1 MRTLILST
9 LLFIGIQS
17 NAQEQVEIEIGG
29 GAYGLYALNLWG
41 LWGYENQNPKG
52 TQVQFDCDFI
62 NGPFRASLGLNAI
75 ALPDDI
81 ILQPNIKIGLD
92 AINITVSKMP
102 YYLTFYGLSG
112 RVGFG
117 TSKRHGIIY
126 SLQVSEEGGFV
137 YPHAAACLGYSYR
150 F

>member
-1 MRTLILST
+1 MRTLILSI
-9 LLFIGIQS
+9 LIFIGIQS

-29 GAYGLYALNLWG
+29 GAYGLYAINLWG
-41 LWGYENQNPKG
+41 EEDPEGI
-52 TQVQFDCDFI
+52 QVQFDYDFI
-62 NGPFRASLGLNAI
+62 NGLFRASLGLNAI
-75 ALPDDI
+75 ALPDNI

-112 RVGFG
+112 RAGFG

-126 SLQVSEEGGFV
+126 SVQVSEEGSFV
-137 YPHAAACLGYSYR
+137 YPHVAACLGYSYR

>member
-1 MRTLILST
+1 MRTLILSI
-9 LLFIGIQS
+9 LIFIGIQS
-17 NAQEQVEIEIGG
+17 NAQEQVEIGG

-41 LWGYENQNPKG
+41 EEDPEGI
-52 TQVQFDCDFI
+52 QVQFDYDFI
-62 NGPFRASLGLNAI
+62 NGLFRASLGLNAI
-75 ALPDDI
+75 ALPDNI

-112 RVGFG
+112 RAGFG

-126 SLQVSEEGGFV
+126 SLLVSEEGSFV
-137 YPHAAACLGYSYR
+137 YPHVAACLGYSFR

>member
-1 MRTLILST
+1 MRTLILSI
-9 LLFIGIQS
+9 LIFIGIQS

-41 LWGYENQNPKG
+41 EEDPEGI
-52 TQVQFDCDFI
+52 QVQFDYDFI
-62 NGPFRASLGLNAI
+62 NGLFRASLGLNTI
-75 ALPDDI
+75 ALPDNI

-112 RVGFG
+112 RAGFG

-126 SLQVSEEGGFV
+126 SLQVSEEGSFV
-137 YPHAAACLGYSYR
+137 YPHVAACLGYSYR

>member
-1 MRTLILST
+1 MRTLILSI
-9 LLFIGIQS
+9 LIFIGIQS

-29 GAYGLYALNLWG
+29 GAYGLVAVNLWG
-41 LWGYENQNPKG
+41 EEDPEGI
-52 TQVQFDCDFI
+52 QVQFDYDFI
-62 NGPFRASLGLNAI
+62 NGLFRASLGLNTI
-75 ALPDDI
+75 TLPDKI

-112 RVGFG
+112 RAGFG

-126 SLQVSEEGGFV
+126 SVQFSEYGSFI
-137 YPHAAACLGYSYR
+137 YPHVAACLGYSYR